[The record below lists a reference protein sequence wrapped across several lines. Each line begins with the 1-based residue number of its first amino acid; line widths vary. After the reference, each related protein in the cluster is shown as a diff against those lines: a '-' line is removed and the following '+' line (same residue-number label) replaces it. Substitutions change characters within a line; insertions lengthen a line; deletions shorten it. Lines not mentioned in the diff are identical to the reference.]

1 MFRHNW
7 PFHLTGKLCRVSEVK
22 SLSRVRLFVT
32 PRTVAYQVPQSMEFS
47 RKSTGVGCC
56 FLLQGIFLTKDQA
69 SPSPALAGRFFTT
82 VPPGKSRKTTD
93 NTEKVIDKVQRT
105 FMSYFRFS
113 LWTALIIVF
122 LFLLKSISLIKTTFS
137 TYWRRWY

>member
-1 MFRHNW
+1 MASGPITSW
-7 PFHLTGKLCRVSEVK
+7 EIDGETVEAVSDFILKVEVK
-22 SLSRVRLFVT
+22 SLSRVRLFAT
-32 PRTVAYQVPQSMEFS
+32 PCTVAYQAPQSMEFS

-113 LWTALIIVF
+113 L
-122 LFLLKSISLIKTTFS
+122 
-137 TYWRRWY
+137 